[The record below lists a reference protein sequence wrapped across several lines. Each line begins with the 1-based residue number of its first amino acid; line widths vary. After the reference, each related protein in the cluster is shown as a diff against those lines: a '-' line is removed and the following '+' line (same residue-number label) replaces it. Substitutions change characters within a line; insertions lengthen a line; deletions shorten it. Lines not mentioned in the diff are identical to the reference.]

1 MATILTSTTFNNDEF
16 YGGFRYSSSFLEKS
30 EFKRKNTNEKPS
42 INPSD
47 NIPENDEISGG
58 YPLRNLYNQ
67 TMKGGNRQIEGLSQI
82 THLSVPLGLVVCSYK
97 YVKPYDNDEE
107 PIETIN
113 DEDFNQLYDMNVYNK
128 KRNNK
133 TKKNK
138 IVFKSENS
146 ESMKKNKTHKK
157 QSKNE

>member
-30 EFKRKNTNEKPS
+30 EFKPKIKPS
-42 INPSD
+42 INPSINPSE
-47 NIPENDEISGG
+47 NIKENDEISGG

-107 PIETIN
+107 SIETIN
-113 DEDFNQLYDMNVYNK
+113 DEDFNQLYEMNVYNK
-128 KRNNK
+128 KHNNK

-138 IVFKSENS
+138 IVFKSET
-146 ESMKKNKTHKK
+146 KKNNTHKR
-157 QSKNE
+157 QAKNE